1 MKYCPDCE
9 AEFVEDIES
18 CSDCG
23 AALISESDH
32 KALQEAHDRE
42 EKAREQEAQEY
53 EVRVYTAENRFE
65 ADQIEA
71 ALKDEGI
78 PVLVKPFGDTAFDG
92 IYVSQKG
99 WALIEVPERHK
110 KRAEEIIRELAATFP
125 GPTGACNACGE
136 AVESDDFRFCP
147 YCGAELAPAPENIE
161 ED

>member
-9 AEFVEDIES
+9 AEYVEDIES

-23 AALISESDH
+23 AALISESDYR
-32 KALQEAHDRE
+32 ALQEARERE
-42 EKAREQEAQEY
+42 EKAREQEAKEY

-71 ALKDEGI
+71 ALKAEGI

-99 WALIEVPERHK
+99 WALIEVPERYK
-110 KRAEEIIRELAATFP
+110 KRAEEIIGEVAATFP
-125 GPTGACNACGE
+125 GPAGSCQACGE
-136 AVESDDFRFCP
+136 IIEHENFRFCP
-147 YCGAELAPAPENIE
+147 YCGVELKQISTDEK